1 MSLQYIIDGYNLI
14 NYPRLA
20 AAGRKTNSDRA
31 SLLNFIKTYRLTGSS
46 KNKVTIVFDGYPDA
60 GDSQIDSDIATI
72 YSRKI
77 SADDKIRKL
86 LEESG
91 NKKNIVVV
99 SNDREIQDFVK
110 MYGATAMGIEEFIG
124 SDKRRSQKAGED
136 VSEPKLTYT
145 QMQKVNDEFRKLW
158 LK

>member
-1 MSLQYIIDGYNLI
+1 
-14 NYPRLA
+14 
-20 AAGRKTNSDRA
+20 
-31 SLLNFIKTYRLTGSS
+31 LTGSS

-60 GDSQIDSDIATI
+60 GDSQIDSDIAII

-124 SDKRRSQKAGED
+124 SDKQRSQKAGED
-136 VSEPKLTYT
+136 VSELKLTYT